1 MLMCAKQH
9 KLRST
14 MQSRQTAPQPV
25 FALPFLLQAL
35 LVEMLQHCHR
45 PLTRMLPGPRAFQNL
60 ADCGVEKMLLMAGD
74 IVCGKAITTERAM

>member
-25 FALPFLLQAL
+25 FALPFLQAL
-35 LVEMLQHCHR
+35 LVEMLQHCQ
-45 PLTRMLPGPRAFQNL
+45 LTSNKDAPG
-60 ADCGVEKMLLMAGD
+60 
-74 IVCGKAITTERAM
+74 TS